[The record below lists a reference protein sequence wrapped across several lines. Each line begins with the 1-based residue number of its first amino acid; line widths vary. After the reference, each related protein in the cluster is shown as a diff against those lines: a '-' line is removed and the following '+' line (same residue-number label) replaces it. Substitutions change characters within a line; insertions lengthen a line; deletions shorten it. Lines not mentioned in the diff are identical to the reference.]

1 MAESVVLGDGASD
14 SAGIYCCGCC
24 RSIVAKLSKRPNRE
38 KVPKL
43 LCNRDTLQNAIES
56 KS

>member
-1 MAESVVLGDGASD
+1 MCGYSSYPASD
-14 SAGIYCCGCC
+14 SAGINCCGCC